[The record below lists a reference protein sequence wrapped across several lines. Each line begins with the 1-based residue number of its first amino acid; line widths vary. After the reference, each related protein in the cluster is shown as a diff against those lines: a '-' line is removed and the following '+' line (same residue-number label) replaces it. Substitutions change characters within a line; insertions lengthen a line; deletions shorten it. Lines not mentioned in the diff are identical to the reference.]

1 MLSKSIFGMAVL
13 AHFVAAQDTSVHG
26 AGALGT
32 VMGPVAFLWP
42 ADRAWDGAHDN
53 TGPCGSTAAIVNRTA
68 FPIGS
73 MGTIE
78 TTIAA
83 DASKMAIR
91 IAYGNSRFPS
101 QLEVFKTKLTRKD
114 PTSQT
119 EFQDTQGNV
128 TEMEPGH
135 QCYPIKTDAEKVT
148 PGSNA
153 TIQIEYIGND
163 SGTDET
169 FFACADITFVESAT
183 FDATD
188 VMCFNV
194 GESEFIPAGSTGTSS
209 TPPASTGTV
218 ASPEPTVATEEKSSG
233 GLSTAA
239 KAGIAVGA
247 IVGTA
252 LIAGVTF
259 FALRR
264 KRSTPK
270 DAEAQPPMG
279 KVFSRSASIGSAQTA
294 H

>member
-1 MLSKSIFGMAVL
+1 MLSKSILGMAVL
-13 AHFVAAQDTSVHG
+13 ARFAAAQEASVHG

-53 TGPCGSTAAIVNRTA
+53 TGPCGSNAAIINRTL

-73 MGTIE
+73 MGSIE

-91 IAYGNSRFPS
+91 IAYGNN
-101 QLEVFKTKLTRKD
+101 

-128 TEMEPGH
+128 TELEPGH

-153 TIQIEYIGND
+153 TIQIEYQAND
-163 SGTDET
+163 SGAQET
-169 FFACADITFVESAT
+169 FFACADISAT
-183 FDATD
+183 FDAKNA
-188 VMCFNV
+188 VCFNV
-194 GESEFIPAGSTGTSS
+194 SESEFVPAGTKPATTPVSSGTAASS
-209 TPPASTGTV
+209 P
-218 ASPEPTVATEEKSSG
+218 PTVPIAEKSDS
-233 GLSTAA
+233 GLSVGA

-247 IVGTA
+247 ILGAA
-252 LIAGVTF
+252 LIAGLAF
-259 FALRR
+259 FALSR
-264 KRSTPK
+264 KRSVPK

-279 KVFSRSASIGSAQTA
+279 KVVSRAASIGSALTA

>member
-1 MLSKSIFGMAVL
+1 MLPKSILAVSVL
-13 AHFVAAQDTSVHG
+13 ARFAAAQDASVHG

-53 TGPCGSTAAIVNRTA
+53 TGPCGSTAAIVNRTL
-68 FPIGS
+68 FPIGT
-73 MGTIE
+73 MGSIQ
-78 TTIAA
+78 TTVAA

-91 IAYGNSRFPS
+91 IAYGNN
-101 QLEVFKTKLTRKD
+101 

-128 TEMEPGH
+128 TSMEPGH
-135 QCYPIKTDAEKVT
+135 QCYPIETDSKKVT

-153 TIQIEYIGND
+153 TIQIEYRGND

-169 FFACADITFVESAT
+169 FFACADITFVDSAT
-183 FDATD
+183 FDAKN

-194 GESEFIPAGSTGTSS
+194 GESEFIPAGTKPAAAS
-209 TPPASTGTV
+209 PNPASSGTA
-218 ASPEPTVATEEKSSG
+218 ASSAPTVAAEEKSNNGMSAG
-233 GLSTAA
+233 A

-247 IVGTA
+247 IVGAA
-252 LIAGVTF
+252 LIAGLAF

-279 KVFSRSASIGSAQTA
+279 KVVSRSASIGSAQTA

>member
-1 MLSKSIFGMAVL
+1 MLSKSVLGMAVL
-13 AHFVAAQDTSVHG
+13 ARFATAQEASVHG
-26 AGALGT
+26 AGALGS

-53 TGPCGSTAAIVNRTA
+53 TGPCGSNAAIVNRTL

-91 IAYGNSRFPS
+91 IAYGNN
-101 QLEVFKTKLTRKD
+101 

-135 QCYPIKTDAEKVT
+135 QCYPIKTDAGKVT
-148 PGSNA
+148 AGSNA
-153 TIQIEYIGND
+153 TIQIEYQGND
-163 SGTDET
+163 SGTHET

-183 FDATD
+183 FDAKN

-194 GESEFIPAGSTGTSS
+194 GESEFIPAGTTPAVTPATIDTG
-209 TPPASTGTV
+209 AS
-218 ASPEPTVATEEKSSG
+218 AAPTVTVENKSNG
-233 GLSTAA
+233 GLSGGA

-247 IVGTA
+247 IVGAA
-252 LIAGVTF
+252 LIAGLAF

-264 KRSTPK
+264 KRSVAK

-279 KVFSRSASIGSAQTA
+279 KVASRSASIGSAQTA

>member
-1 MLSKSIFGMAVL
+1 MLSKSIVAMTML
-13 AHFVAAQDTSVHG
+13 AGFSAAQSVHG
-26 AGALGT
+26 SGALGT

-53 TGPCGSTAAIVNRTA
+53 TGPCGSTAAIVNRTL

-91 IAYGNSRFPS
+91 IAYGNN
-101 QLEVFKTKLTRKD
+101 

-128 TEMEPGH
+128 TELEPGH

-183 FDATD
+183 FESTD
-188 VMCFNV
+188 NMCFNV
-194 GESEFIPAGSTGTSS
+194 GESEFVPAGTTSTTS
-209 TPPASTGTV
+209 TPAATGAV
-218 ASPEPTVATEEKSSG
+218 SSSEPTVAAEEKSSG
-233 GLSTAA
+233 GLSTGA

-247 IVGTA
+247 IVGAA
-252 LIAGVTF
+252 LIAGVAF

-264 KRSTPK
+264 KRSAPK

-279 KVFSRSASIGSAQTA
+279 KVVSSAASIGSAQTA

>member
-1 MLSKSIFGMAVL
+1 
-13 AHFVAAQDTSVHG
+13 
-26 AGALGT
+26 
-32 VMGPVAFLWP
+32 
-42 ADRAWDGAHDN
+42 
-53 TGPCGSTAAIVNRTA
+53 
-68 FPIGS
+68 

-169 FFACADITFVESAT
+169 FFACADIVS
-183 FDATD
+183 
-188 VMCFNV
+188 
-194 GESEFIPAGSTGTSS
+194 
-209 TPPASTGTV
+209 
-218 ASPEPTVATEEKSSG
+218 
-233 GLSTAA
+233 
-239 KAGIAVGA
+239 
-247 IVGTA
+247 
-252 LIAGVTF
+252 
-259 FALRR
+259 RR
-264 KRSTPK
+264 T
-270 DAEAQPPMG
+270 
-279 KVFSRSASIGSAQTA
+279 
-294 H
+294 

>member
-1 MLSKSIFGMAVL
+1 MKP
-13 AHFVAAQDTSVHG
+13 Q
-26 AGALGT
+26 
-32 VMGPVAFLWP
+32 
-42 ADRAWDGAHDN
+42 
-53 TGPCGSTAAIVNRTA
+53 
-68 FPIGS
+68 
-73 MGTIE
+73 
-78 TTIAA
+78 
-83 DASKMAIR
+83 
-91 IAYGNSRFPS
+91 
-101 QLEVFKTKLTRKD
+101 
-114 PTSQT
+114 
-119 EFQDTQGNV
+119 
-128 TEMEPGH
+128 
-135 QCYPIKTDAEKVT
+135 
-148 PGSNA
+148 
-153 TIQIEYIGND
+153 
-163 SGTDET
+163 
-169 FFACADITFVESAT
+169 TFVESAT

>member
-1 MLSKSIFGMAVL
+1 MFSKSILGMAVL
-13 AHFVAAQDTSVHG
+13 ARFVTAQDKSVHG
-26 AGALGT
+26 SGALGT

-42 ADRAWDGAHDN
+42 TDRAWDGAHDN
-53 TGPCGSTAAIVNRTA
+53 TGPCGSTAAIINRTA

-91 IAYGNSRFPS
+91 IAYGNN
-101 QLEVFKTKLTRKD
+101 

-153 TIQIEYIGND
+153 TIQIEYMGND

-183 FDATD
+183 FDATE

-194 GESEFIPAGSTGTSS
+194 GESEFIPAGTSGTTSS
-209 TPPASTGTV
+209 TTPGSTGTV
-218 ASPEPTVATEEKSSG
+218 ASSEPTVAVEEESNS
-233 GLSTAA
+233 GLSTGA

-247 IVGTA
+247 IVGAA
-252 LIAGVTF
+252 LMVGIAF

-264 KRSTPK
+264 KRSTHK

-279 KVFSRSASIGSAQTA
+279 KVLSRSASIGSAQTA

>member
-1 MLSKSIFGMAVL
+1 MLSKSILGMAVL
-13 AHFVAAQDTSVHG
+13 ARFAAAQDTSVHG

-53 TGPCGSTAAIVNRTA
+53 TGPCGSTAPIVNRTA

-91 IAYGNSRFPS
+91 IAYGNN
-101 QLEVFKTKLTRKD
+101 

-148 PGSNA
+148 AGSNA

-183 FDATD
+183 FDAKD

-194 GESEFIPAGSTGTSS
+194 GESEFIPAGTTGTSS
-209 TPPASTGTV
+209 TTPASTGT
-218 ASPEPTVATEEKSSG
+218 ASSPEPTVAAEEKSGG

-247 IVGTA
+247 IVGAA
-252 LIAGVTF
+252 LIAGVAF

-279 KVFSRSASIGSAQTA
+279 KVVSRSASIGSAQTA